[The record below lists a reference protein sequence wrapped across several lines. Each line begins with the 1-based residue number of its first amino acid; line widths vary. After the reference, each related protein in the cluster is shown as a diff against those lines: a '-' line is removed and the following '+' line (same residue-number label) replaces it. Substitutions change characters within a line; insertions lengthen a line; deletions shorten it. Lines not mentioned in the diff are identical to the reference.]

1 MVFNSEEESK
11 PSFQQNPT
19 QSGAETVQ
27 FHKYGHPTKVIQKT
41 ASVLYY
47 PDTPPSTNS
56 SQSGKRLLSCSDSED
71 QDETPARR
79 TKFDDLARPVE
90 LEPQNLEKAKAM
102 MVSRLNWWTFLIKL
116 PMKWIFD
123 IFTTLTSN
131 MYLYSNKYYYLFH

>member
-1 MVFNSEEESK
+1 M
-11 PSFQQNPT
+11 
-19 QSGAETVQ
+19 Q

-41 ASVLYY
+41 SSVLYY

-90 LEPQNLEKAKAM
+90 LEHQSLDKGKAM
-102 MVSRLNWWTFLIKL
+102 MVSQHPLKCVNKTAYKVLFLYCFNFNFEV
-116 PMKWIFD
+116 P
-123 IFTTLTSN
+123 
-131 MYLYSNKYYYLFH
+131 